1 MTSSADASEAQPGV
15 EMLRDSVGFPHL
27 EEHRCDA
34 TLAQRGEHGR
44 DEHSP
49 SATTAPRRV
58 NSEILYLRLVDRVSG
73 DDVPRHT
80 RILHRDEERHARR
93 DAVAEVALRPGIRE
107 AGPLDRRDRRD
118 VSETGGSDQEAS
130 VRGAPPTL
138 PEPPRAAHTPARR

>member
-1 MTSSADASEAQPGV
+1 MDFGLTDDQRDIKRTARELLGERSRPERVRELAEAGSSDEALWRELSQLGWPGIAV
-15 EMLRDSVGFPHL
+15 
-27 EEHRCDA
+27 
-34 TLAQRGEHGR
+34 
-44 DEHSP
+44 
-49 SATTAPRRV
+49 SA
-58 NSEILYLRLVDRVSG
+58 ELWRVSG